1 VHHIAKVA
9 IEGFWET
16 HSIDLRL
23 FPEVT
28 FLIGPNGTG
37 KTTLI
42 NLLAAALTADFRT
55 LDQIPFKKMTI
66 HLTPADDPEA
76 PRITVGKVKRAD
88 RPFEFIEYRLKQ
100 GGKGAPETKYSLE
113 DIEEQVLVRRYAGDP
128 RRLREYYFRTS
139 SGLLKELQKLV
150 QVNWLSVHRTPS
162 IEQPSGDRSFDSSVD
177 QRLET
182 LSNGLVRYLSELS
195 KQKDNEVQS
204 FQESVF
210 VSLVEQQASVDMF
223 DTTSLTQIDEFHHAL
238 TSIFGELHVPK
249 AHTQTLLSSFVERA
263 ETVKRDIASQGSE
276 RSGGMSVDDAIVL
289 LNLRRIGNVVDRWKK
304 LQERLA
310 YVFSPRDKWQ
320 TIANELFQRKQMKL
334 TASNE
339 LQFESRTGKLL
350 TTAMLSS
357 GEKQLLILLTET
369 LLQRGQ
375 PAVFI
380 ADEPELSLHVLWQE
394 KLIGSLRALNPAA
407 QIIVAT
413 HSPDIVGPLSD
424 RAIDMETLI
433 P

>member
-1 VHHIAKVA
+1 
-9 IEGFWET
+9 
-16 HSIDLRL
+16 
-23 FPEVT
+23 
-28 FLIGPNGTG
+28 
-37 KTTLI
+37 
-42 NLLAAALTADFRT
+42 
-55 LDQIPFKKMTI
+55 
-66 HLTPADDPEA
+66 
-76 PRITVGKVKRAD
+76 
-88 RPFEFIEYRLKQ
+88 
-100 GGKGAPETKYSLE
+100 
-113 DIEEQVLVRRYAGDP
+113 
-128 RRLREYYFRTS
+128 
-139 SGLLKELQKLV
+139 
-150 QVNWLSVHRTPS
+150 
-162 IEQPSGDRSFDSSVD
+162 
-177 QRLET
+177 
-182 LSNGLVRYLSELS
+182 
-195 KQKDNEVQS
+195 
-204 FQESVF
+204 
-210 VSLVEQQASVDMF
+210 
-223 DTTSLTQIDEFHHAL
+223 
-238 TSIFGELHVPK
+238 
-249 AHTQTLLSSFVERA
+249 
-263 ETVKRDIASQGSE
+263 
-276 RSGGMSVDDAIVL
+276 MSVDDAIVL